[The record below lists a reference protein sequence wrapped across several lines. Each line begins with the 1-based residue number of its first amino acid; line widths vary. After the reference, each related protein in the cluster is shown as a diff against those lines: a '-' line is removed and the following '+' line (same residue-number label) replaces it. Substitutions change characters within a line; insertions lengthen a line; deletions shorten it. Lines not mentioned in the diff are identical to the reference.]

1 MEISASGMGR
11 EQSKLCP
18 ASYVLLPRSDTIASA
33 FVSLAKTSQWS
44 LLSPARSEGAILLRG
59 TEPWERKLKYSVNRS
74 TINESDYKRRD
85 ADTITGVSN
94 KEQ

>member
-1 MEISASGMGR
+1 M
-11 EQSKLCP
+11 QSTVYWLIK
-18 ASYVLLPRSDTIASA
+18 LLPRSDTIASA